1 VIYNLAGQV
10 GVMILSLL
18 AVHAIYRRLGA
29 SSFGVITI
37 SLVWSTTLVSALEL
51 GFSSVVVRAVAAG
64 RTDQGED
71 ATGLLR
77 SATLA
82 YWLLALAGSL
92 LVYLILPDVFPLLFR
107 SVSRSVTN
115 ALEASRILLMGG
127 LLAIPR
133 AFYQAV
139 LRGAERMGGFNLI
152 NVASQAA
159 QQFGIYFL
167 ALGGV
172 GLVTLAWWVIA
183 WFAIS
188 TALSLVAARRAVPA
202 RSLRPGWDP
211 ASVRR
216 CRSFAASMAVVS
228 ATSVV
233 QTQGDESAVS
243 WTLPVQV
250 AGYYATG
257 AALLGRA
264 QALVTAASEAS
275 LPAITRSHL
284 DVRQSLVVRYRKL
297 HDLICFGSLP
307 LYAGIAFVSGPVF
320 TRLFSLSAARSVE
333 VPVVL
338 LAIGYFTN
346 STVSALYITALAR
359 GKAGTVARVNVV
371 STAVVF
377 PLVVILTHFFGM
389 VGASLAWLMY
399 GAMLY
404 SFMVPRLVRSCLD
417 STASSWFK
425 LNARMLPSLLVFA
438 AGWVCLQELGPDRV
452 VVVVACLVPALVL
465 HVALSFIFV
474 GPELRSTVVTA
485 WSGIASR
492 PGRAS

>member
-1 VIYNLAGQV
+1 
-10 GVMILSLL
+10 MILSLL

-37 SLVWSTTLVSALEL
+37 SLVWSATLVSALEL
-51 GFSSVVVRAVAAG
+51 GFASIVVRAVAAG
-64 RTDQGED
+64 RTDESED
-71 ATGLLR
+71 PSGLLR
-77 SATLA
+77 SAA
-82 YWLLALAGSL
+82 SIYWMLALAGAL
-92 LVYLILPDVFPLLFR
+92 LVYLVLPEVFPLLFR

-115 ALEASRILLMGG
+115 ALVASRILLMGG

-139 LRGAERMGGFNLI
+139 LRGAERMGGFNII

-167 ALGGV
+167 AVAGV
-172 GLVTLAWWVIA
+172 GLVTLAWWVAA

-188 TALSLVAARRAVPA
+188 TCLSLVTARRAVPVG
-202 RSLRPGWDP
+202 SLRPGWDA

-216 CRSFAASMAVVS
+216 YRSFAASMAVVS
-228 ATSVV
+228 VTSVV
-233 QTQGDESAVS
+233 QTQGDEYAVS
-243 WTLPVQV
+243 WTLPVAV

-284 DVRQSLVVRYRKL
+284 DVRQSLVVHYRKL

-307 LYAGIAFVSGPVF
+307 LYAGIAFAAGPIF

-333 VPVVL
+333 VPIVL
-338 LAIGYFTN
+338 LAVGYFAN
-346 STVSALYITALAR
+346 STVSALYITALATGR
-359 GKAGTVARVNVV
+359 AGTVARTNVV
-371 STAVVF
+371 ATALVF

-399 GAMLY
+399 GAMIYLL
-404 SFMVPRLVRSCLD
+404 MVPRLVRTCLG
-417 STASSWFK
+417 STLSAWFK
-425 LNARMLPSLLVFA
+425 RNARLVPSLLVFA
-438 AGWVCLQELGPDRV
+438 LGWVCLQSFGPDRILV
-452 VVVVACLVPALVL
+452 VVCCLAPVLVL
-465 HVALSFIFV
+465 HVAPSFVFV
-474 GPELRSTVVTA
+474 GPELRGTVLAGWTGVTSRA
-485 WSGIASR
+485 AKGAS
-492 PGRAS
+492 

>member
-1 VIYNLAGQV
+1 MIYNLAGQV
-10 GVMILSLL
+10 GIMILSLF

-37 SLVWSTTLVSALEL
+37 SLVWSTTIVSALEL
-51 GFSSVVVRAVAAG
+51 GFASIVVRAVAAG
-64 RTDQGED
+64 RADED
-71 ATGLLR
+71 EDPSGLLR
-77 SATLA
+77 SATSI
-82 YWLLALAGSL
+82 YWVLALAGAL
-92 LVYLILPDVFPLLFR
+92 LVYLALPGVFPLLFR

-115 ALEASRILLMGG
+115 ALVASRILLMGG

-139 LRGAERMGGFNLI
+139 LRGAERMGGFNII

-167 ALGGV
+167 VLAGV
-172 GLVTLAWWVIA
+172 GLVTVAWWVLA

-188 TALSLVAARRAVPA
+188 TFLSLVAARRAVPTG
-202 RSLRPGWDP
+202 SLRPGWDP

-216 CRSFAASMAVVS
+216 YRSFAASMALVS

-243 WTLPVQV
+243 WTLPVAV

-284 DVRQSLVVRYRKL
+284 DARQSLVVRYRKL

-307 LYAGIAFVSGPVF
+307 LYAGIAFVAGPVF

-338 LAIGYFTN
+338 LAIGYFAN
-346 STVSALYITALAR
+346 STVSALYITALATGR
-359 GKAGTVARVNVV
+359 AGTVARTNVV
-371 STAVVF
+371 ATAVVF
-377 PLVVILTHFFGM
+377 PIVVLLTHFFGM
-389 VGASLAWLMY
+389 IGASLAWLMY
-399 GAMLY
+399 GAMIYLL
-404 SFMVPRLVRSCLD
+404 MVPRLLRACLD
-417 STASSWFK
+417 STLSAWLKRNTRFV
-425 LNARMLPSLLVFA
+425 PSLLVFA
-438 AGWVCLQELGPDRV
+438 FGWVCLQNFGPYRIPV
-452 VVVVACLVPALVL
+452 VVCCLVPALAVHL
-465 HVALSFIFV
+465 ALSFIFV
-474 GPELRSTVVTA
+474 GPELRGTVMAAWTGVT
-485 WSGIASR
+485 SR
-492 PGRAS
+492 APKEA